1 MLSLSAADRTTGET
15 GRSCNVWVVAEL
27 AKQDARRRRVSSPGV
42 EALRQAQG
50 KRARRFELP
59 TSSLGSGSERHV
71 KLVMVKRCDSWIP
84 AGTNSVRHCWQAWAV
99 AVNDG
104 HLARVAQDALVT
116 CSPETAPSDPVVTP
130 QELAARR
137 RDPDQRVRA
146 ELHVLALPLEVDRN
160 GRGVARHRAAG
171 IAAAGPVLNR
181 AILSTGRCGDSTR
194 RGVIDRSLCQFG
206 NRR

>member
-1 MLSLSAADRTTGET
+1 MSPLSTRGRTTGGK
-15 GRSCNVWVVAEL
+15 GRSRNALGVAVL
-27 AKQDARRRRVSSPGV
+27 AEQDARRQSRCTSGSSPGV

-84 AGTNSVRHCWQAWAV
+84 AGTNSVRHCWQVWAV

-160 GRGVARHRAAG
+160 GGGVARRR
-171 IAAAGPVLNR
+171 AGPQP
-181 AILSTGRCGDSTR
+181 GDPVGGPLR
-194 RGVIDRSLCQFG
+194 
-206 NRR
+206 